1 MRHLVPVFLCLALAA
16 CGGDFSNDD
25 LEFLN
30 ALPQRQD
37 LAATVP
43 GQDKEAGGS
52 PRIAGKTALAVGRL
66 GFPSGIIVDTDE
78 TGRRFNEV
86 VDSMLASLETIR
98 SAPPTEREPDR
109 RVWGPYPDRRERRF
123 EARFVMTREGERFD
137 YQLQYRR
144 GGEGED
150 AWWSFIT
157 GSFQANG
164 GIRKGSGS
172 LILELRRAREKGFI
186 LGLDLLER
194 EEIHYQT
201 RTLPTRV
208 ELVFVSM
215 QPLLLP
221 SKYIYRQGEGGVAE
235 MTFELQGTDFV
246 AGGLPEDV
254 ALTTRWSPDGRGSG
268 SLRILKGD
276 IQGAQYTECW
286 DNRGRVTFISRS
298 WDFLNPTEGVRS
310 SCPDMTALDR

>member
-30 ALPQRQD
+30 ALPQRED

-43 GQDKEAGGS
+43 GQDKEAGWS
-52 PRIAGKTALAVGRL
+52 ARIAGKTSLAVGRL
-66 GFPSGIIVDTDE
+66 GAPSGIIVDTNE

-86 VDSMLASLETIR
+86 VDSMLASLENIR

-144 GGEGED
+144 AGEGDD
-150 AWWSFIT
+150 AWWSFIV

-164 GIRKGSGS
+164 GIRKGEGS

-194 EEIHYQT
+194 EEIHYKT
-201 RTLPTRV
+201 RELPTSV
-208 ELVFVSM
+208 SVVFVSM

-221 SKYIYRQGEGGVAE
+221 SKYTYRQGEGGVAE

-246 AGGLPEDV
+246 AGGLLEDV
-254 ALTTRWSPDGRGSG
+254 ALTTRWAPDGRGSG
-268 SLRILKGD
+268 SLKILKGD
-276 IQGAQYTECW
+276 IQGAEYKECW
-286 DNRGRVTFISRS
+286 DNGGRVTFIARS
-298 WDFLNPTEGVRS
+298 WDFINPTEGVRS
-310 SCPDMTALDR
+310 TCPDMTALDR